1 MDRHVGF
8 HYNHRASAI
17 WNGYPAVG
25 FGRIQSDL
33 LGFTLINRLRFVLP
47 PRRRFSQYPA
57 TTSFVFL
64 DRFIWVRFLFHRSGV
79 FHNMLQSR
87 LLIFS
92 IWVRFVKKC
101 FLTGTSPTRN
111 VHFPMENDVFR
122 FWSRPSFGF
131 VLHIC
136 RIAGIV
142 GFGQPVLGSSLF
154 FACLPA
160 FHIAFHCR
168 GKDIAYSLS
177 CKEKFA
183 VFSLIPPRRTDERP
197 KSRGRRLIPVAGWN
211 CTIL

>member
-1 MDRHVGF
+1 MEHYDPVGRISF
-8 HYNHRASAI
+8 AA
-17 WNGYPAVG
+17 AVG
-25 FGRIQSDL
+25 SGRIGSDSI
-33 LGFTLINRLRFVLP
+33 GWPRLP
-47 PRRRFSQYPA
+47 G
-57 TTSFVFL
+57 TGFVFWTRTQL
-64 DRFIWVRFLFHRSGV
+64 PHVQCFTCFDRYIWVRFLFHLPGV
-79 FHNMLQSR
+79 VHNILQSR

-92 IWVRFVKKC
+92 IWVRFAKKC
-101 FLTGTSPTRN
+101 FLTETSPTRN

-160 FHIAFHCR
+160 FHIAFHCG